1 MKTCKVFPMVSLVL
15 LWSGMA
21 LAQDAVKTDPA
32 HYRVILEN
40 PAVRILKISYAP
52 GGKSKMHQHPDSI
65 VVPLSD
71 SKVRFT
77 MPDGKSE
84 DSDLPKDSAMFSP
97 AATHNPAN
105 IGTGPVDAILVE
117 FKTAAPGTATM
128 PASRP
133 GMEMKTLA
141 DSPRALA
148 YRVTADPTFEE
159 PAGTK
164 HEFDQVVISL
174 DASQMSLTLEG
185 KPAKT
190 AWKRGDVVFI
200 PRGVGHQAKN
210 TGGKPV
216 DFVIVAIK

>member
-1 MKTCKVFPMVSLVL
+1 MKTCKVLAMVSVALI
-15 LWSGMA
+15 WSGTA
-21 LAQDAVKTDPA
+21 LAQDAVRTDPA
-32 HYRVILEN
+32 HYKVILEN
-40 PAVRILKISYAP
+40 SSVRILKISYAP

-65 VVPLSD
+65 VIPLAA

-84 DSDLPKDSAMFSP
+84 DSDLPNESAMYSP
-97 AATHNPAN
+97 AGTHNPEN
-105 IGTGPVDAILVE
+105 IGTGPVEAILVE

-128 PASRP
+128 PTSRP

-141 DSPRALA
+141 EGPRGLA
-148 YRVTADPTFEE
+148 YRVTAEPTFEE
-159 PAGTK
+159 PAGTT

-174 DASQMSLTLEG
+174 NAAQMALTIEG

-190 AWKRGDVVFI
+190 TWKRGDVAFI
-200 PRGVGHQAKN
+200 SRGVSHQSKN
-210 TGGKPV
+210 NGGKPA

>member
-1 MKTCKVFPMVSLVL
+1 MKTSSVLSMVSVAL
-15 LWSGMA
+15 LWSGTA
-21 LAQDAVKTDPA
+21 FAQDPVKADPA
-32 HYRVILEN
+32 HYQVILEN
-40 PAVRILKISYAP
+40 PAVRILKITYAP
-52 GGKSKMHQHPDSI
+52 GAKSKMHQHPDAM
-65 VVPLSD
+65 VVPLMD

-84 DSDLPKDSAMFSP
+84 DSDLPKDSAMFTP
-97 AATHNPAN
+97 AGTHNPAN
-105 IGTGPVDAILVE
+105 IGTGPIDAILVE
-117 FKTAAPGTATM
+117 FKTPAPGTATM

-148 YRVTADPTFEE
+148 YRVTADPTFTE

-164 HEFDQVVISL
+164 HEFDQVVIPLGTAQLSL
-174 DASQMSLTLEG
+174 AIEG

-200 PRGVGHQAKN
+200 PRGVGHETKN